1 MNNTALTIGLHGLP
15 GTGKDTLAD
24 YLVATHG
31 FTKVAF
37 ADRLKRE
44 LCRIFNEPMSTFT
57 DRATKTVPSIHL
69 RYARCNY
76 YPFIRFLLKRA
87 HDAGDPRF
95 DADAPRTPRFMM
107 QAYGDFCREHNP
119 NYFIESV
126 EQVIRETE
134 GHVVV
139 TDVRYPNEYRAVKQ
153 FPRSYIMEVS
163 RPNNPYCET
172 NDKHASNIMLSPHMI
187 DWIIGNDGQ
196 SEAMFEQFEGAVKIF
211 DKGIDR
217 QKSSV

>member
-1 MNNTALTIGLHGLP
+1 MNDTALTLGLHGLP

-24 YLVATHG
+24 YLVDKHG

-44 LCRIFNEPMSTFT
+44 LARIFNEPMCTFT
-57 DRATKTVPSIHL
+57 VRAGKTEPSPFL
-69 RYARCNY
+69 RYSRCNY

-87 HDAGDPRF
+87 HEAGESKF

-107 QAYGDFCREHNP
+107 QQYGDFCREHNP
-119 NYFIESV
+119 NYFIETV

-139 TDVRYPNEYRAVKQ
+139 TDVRFPNERDAVKF
-153 FPRSYIMEVS
+153 FPRSYIIEVT
-163 RPNNPYCET
+163 RANNPYCE
-172 NDKHASNIMLSPHMI
+172 NGDKHASNAMLSPQMV
-187 DWIIGNDGQ
+187 DCAIGNDGEPDVMY
-196 SEAMFEQFEGAVKIF
+196 EAIERIL
-211 DKGIDR
+211 
-217 QKSSV
+217 KSFVESA

>member
-1 MNNTALTIGLHGLP
+1 MNSQANSALTIGLHGLP

-24 YLVATHG
+24 YLVDKHG

-44 LCRIFNEPMSTFT
+44 LCRVFNEPMTTFT
-57 DRATKTVPSIHL
+57 NRVTKIVPSYHL
-69 RYARCNY
+69 RYSRCNY

-87 HDAGDPRF
+87 HDAGDQKF
-95 DADAPRTPRFMM
+95 DADAPRTPRYMM

-119 NYFIESV
+119 NYFIETV

-139 TDVRYPNEYRAVKQ
+139 TDVRFQNERDAVKF
-153 FPRSYIMEVS
+153 FPRSYIIEVIRTS
-163 RPNNPYCET
+163 NPYCESR
-172 NDKHASNIMLSPHMI
+172 DKHASNAMLPPQMV
-187 DWIIGNDGQ
+187 DWVIGNDGAP
-196 SEAMFEQFEGAVKIF
+196 EGMFEQFDGAVKIF

-217 QKSSV
+217 P